1 MADPY
6 KRVFGISDNKDAGL
20 SASAPVTCSTAIEN
34 VGRMKLTIEPFSD
47 ECPIMFED
55 GRYIQM
61 RYKLD
66 PDGNGKFLI
75 SVMR

>member
-1 MADPY
+1 MKFAC
-6 KRVFGISDNKDAGL
+6 KGQKERSGKDADL
-20 SASAPVTCSTAIEN
+20 SASAPVICSTAIEN
-34 VGRMKLTIEPFSD
+34 VGRMRLAIEPFTD

-66 PDGNGKFLI
+66 PDGNGKILVSI
-75 SVMR
+75 LR